1 MSPNGEAPVTSET
14 ARSATER
21 DQAVGHRIRL
31 ARSLI
36 GISQTDLAARIG
48 VSFQQVQKY
57 EKGANRVAAQR
68 LREIA
73 NAVGQPLDWFFGD
86 ADDARSA
93 SPTQLDNRT
102 LETLASSEGVLL
114 VTTFARIQ
122 SPELRRRV
130 VALVVSVADALD
142 VDG

>member
-1 MSPNGEAPVTSET
+1 MTADT

-21 DQAVGHRIRL
+21 DQTVGHRIRL

-36 GISQTDLAARIG
+36 GISQTDLASRIG

-73 NAVGQPLDWFFGD
+73 SAVGQPLDWFFGD
-86 ADDARSA
+86 ADDTLPP
-93 SPTQLDNRT
+93 SPTHLDNRT
-102 LETLASSEGVLL
+102 LEALASSDGVLL

-122 SPELRRRV
+122 SPEVRRRV
-130 VALVVSVADALD
+130 VALVVSVAGALD
-142 VDG
+142 ADS